1 MLPPGP
7 EPAASLPSMHRL
19 AKILRLLCWVKL
31 RLSLLPWALLCRW
44 LATECSYFPPT
55 PLYVS
60 SRQCSSKKR
69 WHSKPDALPCSSW
82 GLLHLVKKMPPNC
95 SQNACCITKNKIA
108 KSIPALKKEGSA
120 TELLL
125 SKEGII
131 VKLLGRSSSSQRL
144 RNNTLA
150 QNKCKGRK
158 TLGTRICLSFM
169 FCFPQKKKT
178 RDRQSS
184 TNV

>member
-1 MLPPGP
+1 
-7 EPAASLPSMHRL
+7 
-19 AKILRLLCWVKL
+19 
-31 RLSLLPWALLCRW
+31 
-44 LATECSYFPPT
+44 
-55 PLYVS
+55 
-60 SRQCSSKKR
+60 
-69 WHSKPDALPCSSW
+69 
-82 GLLHLVKKMPPNC
+82 
-95 SQNACCITKNKIA
+95 
-108 KSIPALKKEGSA
+108 
-120 TELLL
+120 
-125 SKEGII
+125 